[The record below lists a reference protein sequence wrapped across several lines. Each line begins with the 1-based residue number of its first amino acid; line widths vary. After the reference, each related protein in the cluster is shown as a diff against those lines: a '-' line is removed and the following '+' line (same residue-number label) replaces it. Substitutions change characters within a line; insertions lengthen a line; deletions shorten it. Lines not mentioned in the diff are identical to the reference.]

1 MIFKQTLGNLK
12 CVLIPIEDFKLILEI
27 NEELEGASIRPTS
40 PDQDALE
47 SITRISV
54 ETVNAVV
61 DQQKEL
67 VDSLQ
72 NQEHTD
78 EQMFYANIRETMKQQ
93 EKLKND
99 FDAYVNRTSVYG
111 SLKQAKRD
119 QIMSIEATRGRTG
132 SYTSA
137 KNYHKTNIEGNLN
150 TTVFSSTLV
159 CADHIPQPPE
169 TTAPSQTAT
178 SSRRE
183 TRFSPMF

>member
-1 MIFKQTLGNLK
+1 M
-12 CVLIPIEDFKLILEI
+12 VSEI
-27 NEELEGASIRPTS
+27 NGELSEVGIRPTS

-47 SITRISV
+47 SIGRISAERV
-54 ETVNAVV
+54 SSVV
-61 DQQKEL
+61 DHQKDL
-67 VDSLQ
+67 VESLQ
-72 NQEHTD
+72 NQEHSD
-78 EQMFYANIRETMKQQ
+78 EQMFYGNIRETMKQQ

-99 FDAYVNRTSVYG
+99 FDAYVNRTSMYD

-132 SYTSA
+132 SYTSD
-137 KNYHKTNIEGNLN
+137 KNYHTTSIDGNIN

-169 TTAPSQTAT
+169 TKPPSQTAT

-183 TRFSPMF
+183 ARFSPML